1 VRRLH
6 ERRGRAAEGRF
17 ALEGED
23 LLREALDAGVLPELA
38 LLDATFD
45 DEELRAALRSAGVE
59 TADVAADA
67 LASAATLAHPPRCIA
82 VVARVALPSLTEGA
96 PARALG
102 LQLHGVHDPGNVGT
116 LVRACAALGPAHL
129 ALGHGT
135 ADPLSP
141 KAVRASMGA
150 LFRVPLVALNEAP
163 PARVVAL
170 DGRAETPLHAADLS
184 GPLAFALGGERHG
197 VPDDVLAAADA
208 VASIPQ
214 EPAAES
220 LNVAMAG
227 TLALYEVRR
236 RSTR

>member
-6 ERRGRAAEGRF
+6 ERRGRTAEGRF

-38 LLDATFD
+38 LLDSTFD

-59 TADVAADA
+59 TADVAHDA

-82 VVARVALPSLTEGA
+82 VVARGALPSLRERA

-116 LVRACAALGPAHL
+116 LVRACAALGPAYL
-129 ALGHGT
+129 GLGHGT

-150 LFRVPLVALNEAP
+150 LFRVPLVALNDAP

-184 GPLAFALGGERHG
+184 RPLAFALGGERHG

-208 VASIPQ
+208 VVSIPQ

-236 RSTR
+236 RAST